1 MNHFYMN
8 KNEYILEGSQVNSFG
23 TLTNNKSNLLN
34 RVYTGCSTKKVF
46 QGGVTKVLSF
56 WQLNKIMM
64 IIFSILCDIIL
75 IGQWFK
81 LLEQLL
87 IDAKLAKNRVLNG

>member
-1 MNHFYMN
+1 MAPDCRMNMYSR
-8 KNEYILEGSQVNSFG
+8 GSQVNSFG

-56 WQLNKIMM
+56 WQLNKIMI

-75 IGQWFK
+75 IRQWFN